1 MSPWHDTV
9 ISPAAIAT
17 ARLVPTLA
25 MRRLGALMAAA
36 HDLLGFADR
45 TLGPVL
51 DLTIRLWLAQIFW
64 VSGLLKVMS
73 WQTALYLAANEYPVS
88 WLDPVTAAWAGAAIE
103 LICPVL
109 IAFGLFTR
117 AAAIPL
123 AALSL
128 VIQFSY
134 KELPEQLFWAI
145 LFGWLFVRGAG
156 ALSLDALF
164 GRAAAQSAL
173 PGARLVARLVAA
185 VTDYAGPIYT
195 LFVRL
200 WMAEIFWAA
209 GLTKI
214 ASWQTTIALFQDE
227 YQVPLLP
234 PELAATLAT
243 GVELVAPVLLTLG
256 LFSRVGAAAML
267 VMTVVIEVTYLDKA
281 EHFFWMMLLAQIV
294 LRGPGAIS
302 LDHLALRWLKRVF
315 PQLDGRPAF
324 ALDTAP
330 RVVIVGAGFGGLAAA
345 KALAKTPARVTV
357 IDRRNYHLF
366 QPLLYQ
372 VATAGLSP
380 ADIATP
386 IRETLRDQANTR
398 VLLGRVTGVDVA
410 GRAVLMGEVP
420 VPYDYLILA
429 TGARHS
435 YFGKDEW
442 AAFAPGLK
450 KIDDA
455 TQIRG
460 RILAAFE
467 RAEAT
472 QDDAARR
479 RLLTFVIVGAGPTGV
494 ELAGAIVELARL
506 GMAKDFRSFD
516 PATARVILV
525 EAGPRV
531 LAAFPERLS
540 AKAKASLEALG
551 VEVMTARMDEAIDES
566 GVMVGGARIPAA
578 TVLWAAGVAASAAA
592 KWLGAEADRA
602 GRVKVGPDLSVPGLR
617 NVFVIGDT
625 ALALDSRGKP
635 VPGLAPAAKQG
646 GSYVARVVRAR
657 IEGRATPKPFR
668 YRHMGSLA
676 TIGRKAAV
684 ADFGVVRLSG
694 LLAWWLWGAIHVG
707 FLVGARNRT
716 AVLLDWFWAYLTSRR
731 GIRLITGMEG

>member
-1 MSPWHDTV
+1 GGGSDNASFV
-9 ISPAAIAT
+9 CYGAPAFG
-17 ARLVPTLA
+17 
-25 MRRLGALMAAA
+25 LGATSWDYGTYTW
-36 HDLLGFADR
+36 HTNRDTFDKI
-45 TLGPVL
+45 V
-51 DLTIRLWLAQIFW
+51 QIFW
-64 VSGLLKVMS
+64 AS
-73 WQTALYLAANEYPVS
+73 
-88 WLDPVTAAWAGAAIE
+88 
-103 LICPVL
+103 
-109 IAFGLFTR
+109 
-117 AAAIPL
+117 
-123 AALSL
+123 
-128 VIQFSY
+128 
-134 KELPEQLFWAI
+134 
-145 LFGWLFVRGAG
+145 
-156 ALSLDALF
+156 
-164 GRAAAQSAL
+164 
-173 PGARLVARLVAA
+173 
-185 VTDYAGPIYT
+185 
-195 LFVRL
+195 
-200 WMAEIFWAA
+200 

-214 ASWQTTIALFQDE
+214 ASWQTTLSLFQDE

-243 GVELVAPVLLTLG
+243 GVELAAPVLLAFG
-256 LFSRVGAAAML
+256 LLSRVGAAAML
-267 VMTVVIEVTYLDKA
+267 AMTAVIEFTYLDRA
-281 EHFFWMMLLAQIV
+281 EHFFWMMLLGQIV
-294 LRGPGAIS
+294 LRGPGLFS
-302 LDHLALRWLKRVF
+302 LDHLLLRWLKHVF

-324 ALDTAP
+324 TLEATP

-386 IRETLRDQANTR
+386 IREILREQVNTR
-398 VLLGRVTGVDVA
+398 VLLGRVTGVDTA
-410 GRAVLMGEVP
+410 NRAVLMGEAR

-435 YFGKDEW
+435 YFGKDDW
-442 AAFAPGLK
+442 ADVAPGLK

-472 QDDAARR
+472 ADDAERR
-479 RLLTFVIVGAGPTGV
+479 RLLTFVIVGGGPTGV

-506 GMAKDFRSFD
+506 GMAKDFRTFD
-516 PATARVILV
+516 PASARVILV

-551 VEVMTARMDEAIDES
+551 VEVLTGGWVEAIDEA
-566 GVMVGGARIPAA
+566 GVMVSGEPIPAA
-578 TVLWAAGVAASAAA
+578 TVLWAAGVAASPAA
-592 KWLGAEADRA
+592 KWLKLEGDRA
-602 GRVKVGPDLSVPGLR
+602 GRVKVGPDLSVPALA

-625 ALALDSRGKP
+625 ALALDAKDKP

-646 GSYVARVVRAR
+646 GAYVARVIRAR
-657 IEGRATPKPFR
+657 IEGRAAPRPFR
-668 YRHMGSLA
+668 YVHLGSLA
-676 TIGRKAAV
+676 TIGRKSAV
-684 ADFGVVRLSG
+684 ADFGVVQLSG
-694 LLAWWLWGAIHVG
+694 LVAWWLWGAIHVG
-707 FLVGARNRT
+707 FLVGARNRS